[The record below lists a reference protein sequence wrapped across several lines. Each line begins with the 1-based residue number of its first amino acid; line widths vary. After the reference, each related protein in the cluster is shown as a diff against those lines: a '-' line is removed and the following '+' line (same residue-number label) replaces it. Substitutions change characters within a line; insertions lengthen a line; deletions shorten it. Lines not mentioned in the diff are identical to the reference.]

1 VSAPPAPAANPHVP
15 TVLKG
20 LAAAPSAA
28 AIVLSLSFFGFGAF
42 ARDLGLEAWQLVAMA
57 VSTWALPSLVI
68 FIVSMAAGAGPFAAA
83 FAVAVSALR
92 LLPMTIALMPYLS
105 TEGLK
110 RRWLFLATHF
120 VAVTSYVEGLARL
133 PAMAPERR
141 TSWFIGFCA
150 GVMALAT
157 TSGVVGY
164 HVAGATPKPIAIGL
178 VFMTPMYFICGMATT
193 AASRHEL
200 LALALGFVLG
210 PALMLVVPEFSLA
223 LAGAIGGTLAYALR
237 RLTPRATP

>member
-1 VSAPPAPAANPHVP
+1 MSAPPAPAANPHGP
-15 TVLKG
+15 TVLEG
-20 LAAAPSAA
+20 LRAAPSAA
-28 AIVLSLSFFGFGAF
+28 AMVLALSFFGFGAF
-42 ARDLGLEAWQLVAMA
+42 ARDLGLEAWQLAAMA

-68 FIVSMAAGAGPFAAA
+68 FVVSMAAGAGPLAAA
-83 FAVAVSALR
+83 FAVTVSALR

-150 GVMALAT
+150 GVMLLAV
-157 TSGVVGY
+157 TSSVVGY
-164 HVAGATPKPIAIGL
+164 HVAGANNNPIDDRIVIITPIKFKIVRHTNPHS
-178 VFMTPMYFICGMATT
+178 TT
-193 AASRHEL
+193 DL
-200 LALALGFVLG
+200 I
-210 PALMLVVPEFSLA
+210 SL
-223 LAGAIGGTLAYALR
+223 
-237 RLTPRATP
+237 